1 MGSGLTEVTA
11 VGWQELQQCVDSS
24 GLTEVTAV
32 GWQELQQWVGRS
44 YSSGL
49 GSVLTE
55 VTAVGWQELQQWVSL
70 CKTLF
75 NTNPKIRLQWQLWLT
90 LP

>member
-1 MGSGLTEVTA
+1 MGWQELQQCVDSSGLTEVTA

-32 GWQELQQWVGRS
+32 GWQELQQWVGQCVDRS

-49 GSVLTE
+49 AG
-55 VTAVGWQELQQWVSL
+55 VTAVG
-70 CKTLF
+70 
-75 NTNPKIRLQWQLWLT
+75 
-90 LP
+90 